1 MEHVSYKSHAI
12 LMFWVPSK
20 GAKLCKE
27 EGFLIHGRFSGNGKG
42 EIEACHEHSWSEN
55 RDYISL

>member
-1 MEHVSYKSHAI
+1 MRVGG
-12 LMFWVPSK
+12 VPSK

-27 EGFLIHGRFSGNGKG
+27 EDFLIHGRFSGNGKG
-42 EIEACHEHSWSEN
+42 EIEACHDHSWSEN